1 MFTSQKK
8 LLSFPTLL
16 DEIQEY
22 MSFNYRELMSSL
34 DNKNGIQ
41 FRSYIQ
47 QYLTEK
53 EYGVEGYDFD
63 QLVEKLYDEMA
74 GFSFLSQYI
83 DMRVSGVEEVNIN
96 AWDDVEVHFSGGRV
110 EPADGHFYS
119 PLHATNVVKRILSKS
134 GIILDGAHPCVRGH
148 LNKNIRVTVNG
159 PGVIDDDIGIQAS
172 IRFVNPQKLGKD
184 AFLKNGLS
192 TEEMLDFLVTL
203 YRHGVS
209 MCLAGPTGAGKTTL
223 MSYILSAVATNKK
236 NRLFTIE
243 VGNREFDLVLRNA
256 LGKVINSVIST
267 VTRESNDPKQVV
279 TAQMLLEQAL
289 TFHPKY
295 ICMAEMKGSEAF
307 ETVEAALT
315 GHADLSTVHA
325 DSCDDIY
332 DRIFILLPLRRSKA

>member
-1 MFTSQKK
+1 MSRNAAMFTSQKK

-34 DNKNGIQ
+34 DNKNGTQ

-53 EYGVEGYDFD
+53 EYGVEGYDFG

-83 DMRVSGVEEVNIN
+83 DMRVPGVEEVNIN

-110 EPADGHFYS
+110 EPADGQFYS

-223 MSYILSAVATNKK
+223 MAIEYKEIDGLLYPQLEIAAPEDQESLTKYGIKFKKYLKEEQPARYAVLMGELEVMKVCHQVEREANEYEDEMLKQLRKEHPAPKTDNHMELIQYNNWLYKTAEEMTLENILYTK
-236 NRLFTIE
+236 I
-243 VGNREFDLVLRNA
+243 
-256 LGKVINSVIST
+256 
-267 VTRESNDPKQVV
+267 
-279 TAQMLLEQAL
+279 
-289 TFHPKY
+289 
-295 ICMAEMKGSEAF
+295 
-307 ETVEAALT
+307 
-315 GHADLSTVHA
+315 
-325 DSCDDIY
+325 
-332 DRIFILLPLRRSKA
+332 